1 MSGDI
6 KVITTK
12 EKSGIAVREKVKY
25 ADIGPAMGRM
35 FGEVAGYMTR
45 KGLPMTGAPFCYYYS
60 WADGSVDMEVGFPS
74 SAKNKEDGRFHS
86 FALPAVKAAFM
97 KHVGPYDKL
106 MESYQKMEKQM
117 KEQGLRPADHMW
129 EIYMNDP
136 EKTAPAELVT
146 ELYWPVA

>member
-1 MSGDI
+1 
-6 KVITTK
+6 
-12 EKSGIAVREKVKY
+12 
-25 ADIGPAMGRM
+25 
-35 FGEVAGYMTR
+35 
-45 KGLPMTGAPFCYYYS
+45 
-60 WADGSVDMEVGFPS
+60 
-74 SAKNKEDGRFHS
+74 
-86 FALPAVKAAFM
+86 M